1 MSDIVE
7 PIWCQ
12 CGNAAQFVV
21 TPRRKE
27 DVTDEPLGY
36 VECVACGF
44 RTGGRQARYVA
55 VPEWNRFME
64 RPASTITALRE
75 EVERLTR
82 TVNQYA
88 YERDKAREE
97 RDQAERRSE
106 QFWRGQLTAL
116 RQRVVEVGGAIV
128 ARVHERQTLLPTSAP
143 VRALATLVN
152 EMETTK

>member
-7 PIWCQ
+7 RLNNELGWGIGPALLCQ
-12 CGNAAQFVV
+12 EA
-21 TPRRKE
+21 
-27 DVTDEPLGY
+27 
-36 VECVACGF
+36 
-44 RTGGRQARYVA
+44 
-55 VPEWNRFME
+55 
-64 RPASTITALRE
+64 ASTITALRE
-75 EVERLTR
+75 EVGRLTR

-152 EMETTK
+152 EMETTNGK